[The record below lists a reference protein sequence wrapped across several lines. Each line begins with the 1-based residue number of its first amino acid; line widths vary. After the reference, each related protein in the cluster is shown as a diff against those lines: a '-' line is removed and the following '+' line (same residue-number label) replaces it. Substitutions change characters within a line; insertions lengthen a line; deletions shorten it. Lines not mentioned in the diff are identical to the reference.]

1 MTSIYLINIGA
12 NTTHQAKARSPIFD
26 AGSWVYV
33 SFPTA
38 ADQPSQEYSAQARPY
53 LRNAS
58 IERTHADPCW
68 DAMTYGD
75 NCANPRAGA
84 LRTVQPGDTLL
95 FWGLLW
101 RHRGRNWDGFTGERG
116 WYLFGAMRV
125 EAMVRADQPLDNLS
139 ETNHLRASRN
149 AHVQDGGG
157 TLPADHVVFLGD
169 GAGSVRFTPAV
180 DLDVSNPSGL
190 LYRAFTD
197 ANGTPLAPD
206 RRPSWKSSLRS
217 CRKLWDLEDAAARS
231 RAQIVADAVKNQT
244 GFDLLRGL

>member
-26 AGSWVYV
+26 DGSWVYV

-53 LRNAS
+53 LRNPS

-101 RHRGRNWDGFTGERG
+101 RHRGQDWAGFTGEQG

-125 EAMVRADQPLDNLS
+125 EAMVHADQPLDSLS
-139 ETNHLRASRN
+139 DANRLRASSN
-149 AHVQDGGG
+149 AHVKEGGG
-157 TLPADHVVFLGD
+157 RLPADHVVFLGD
-169 GAGSVRFTPAV
+169 GAGSARFTPAV
-180 DLDVSNPSGL
+180 DLEVRNPSGL

-197 ANGTPLAPD
+197 ATGALLAPD
-206 RRPSWKSSLRS
+206 RGPSWKSSLRS

-231 RAQIVADAVKNQT
+231 RAQIVADAVKKQT
-244 GFDLLRGL
+244 GFDLLHGL